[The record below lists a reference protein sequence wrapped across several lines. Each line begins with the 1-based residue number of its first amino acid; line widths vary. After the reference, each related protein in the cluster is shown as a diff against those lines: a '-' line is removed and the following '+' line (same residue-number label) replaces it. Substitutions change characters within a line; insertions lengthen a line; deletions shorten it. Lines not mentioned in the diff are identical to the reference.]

1 MQLVELGTFLAVA
14 EEKSFSAAAQRLF
27 ITQPAIS
34 KRIQSLENH
43 LGTPLFDRIG
53 KRVYLT
59 EAGSLLIDRAETMLR
74 LAKDTEKEIFNLNDT
89 ISGRLNLAT
98 SHHIGLHR
106 LAPVLKD
113 FSQRY
118 PDVQLDIQFEDSE
131 VAYQMVR
138 SGQVE
143 LAVVTLNPDDTD
155 LDADLKANCI
165 WRDPLVFVSSA
176 NEPLATT
183 LQMLAAQP
191 CILPGQATYTGRI
204 VMDRFARAGLTIK
217 PTLSTNYLETIGML
231 VSVGLG
237 WSVLPRSMIGDL
249 SVLEVNCEP
258 ISRSLGSVINGKRTL
273 SNSASAF
280 LTVLED
286 YIIREDYIIGKDRDD
301 VVRAS

>member
-1 MQLVELGTFLAVA
+1 MQLIELRTFLAVA
-14 EEKSFSAAAQRLF
+14 KEKSFSAAAQRLF

-34 KRIQSLENH
+34 KRIQSLERH
-43 LGTPLFDRIG
+43 LGAPLFDRIG
-53 KRVYLT
+53 KKVYLT
-59 EAGSLLIDRAETMLR
+59 EAGTLLIERAETMLQ
-74 LAKDTEKEIFNLNDT
+74 LAKDTEKEIFNLHDT

-106 LAPVLKD
+106 LAPVLKN

-118 PDVQLDIQFEDSE
+118 PDVLLDIQFEDSE

-143 LAVVTLNPDDTD
+143 LAVVTLNPVETD
-155 LDADLKANCI
+155 LDADLIAKLV
-165 WRDPLVFVSSA
+165 WHDPLVFVSTAA
-176 NEPLATT
+176 NLRIDTMQKLAEH
-183 LQMLAAQP
+183 P
-191 CILPGQATYTGRI
+191 CILPGLATYTGRI
-204 VMDRFARAGLTIK
+204 VLDRFAQAGIALQ

-237 WSVLPRSMIGDL
+237 WSVLPQSMIGDL
-249 SVLEVNCEP
+249 DALEVDCDP

-286 YIIREDYIIGKDRDD
+286 YIAEDAVADF
-301 VVRAS
+301 

>member
-1 MQLVELGTFLAVA
+1 MQLIELRTFLAVA
-14 EEKSFSAAAQRLF
+14 KEKSFSAAAQRLF

-34 KRIQSLENH
+34 KRIQSLERH
-43 LGTPLFDRIG
+43 LGAPLFDRIG
-53 KRVYLT
+53 KKVYLT
-59 EAGSLLIDRAETMLR
+59 EAGTLLIERAETMLQ
-74 LAKDTEKEIFNLNDT
+74 LAKDTEKEIFNLHDT

-106 LAPVLKD
+106 LAPVLKN

-118 PDVQLDIQFEDSE
+118 PDVLLDIQFEDSE

-143 LAVVTLNPDDTD
+143 LAVVTLNPVETD
-155 LDADLKANCI
+155 LDADLIAKLV
-165 WRDPLVFVSSA
+165 WHDPLVFVSTAA
-176 NEPLATT
+176 NLRIDTMQKLAEH
-183 LQMLAAQP
+183 P
-191 CILPGQATYTGRI
+191 CILPGLATYTGRI
-204 VMDRFARAGLTIK
+204 VLDRFAQAGIALK

-237 WSVLPRSMIGDL
+237 WSVLPQSMIGDL
-249 SVLEVNCEP
+249 DALEVDCDP

-286 YIIREDYIIGKDRDD
+286 YIAEDAVAD
-301 VVRAS
+301 S

>member
-1 MQLVELGTFLAVA
+1 MQLVELRTFLAVA

-176 NEPLATT
+176 SEPLATT
-183 LQMLAAQP
+183 LQMLAVQP

>member
-1 MQLVELGTFLAVA
+1 MQLVELRTFLAVA
-14 EEKSFSAAAQRLF
+14 EEKSFSAAAQRLH

-43 LGTPLFDRIG
+43 LGANLFDRIG

-59 EAGSLLIDRAETMLR
+59 EAGNLLIERAETMLR

-106 LAPVLKD
+106 LAPVLKE
-113 FSQRY
+113 FSKRY
-118 PDVQLDIQFEDSE
+118 PAVQLNIQFEDSE

-143 LAVVTLNPDDTD
+143 LAVVTLNPDRTD
-155 LDADLKANCI
+155 LDADLIATAV
-165 WRDPLVFVSSA
+165 WHDPLVFVSSVA
-176 NEPLATT
+176 KSNAASM
-183 LQMLAAQP
+183 QMLADQP
-191 CILPGQATYTGRI
+191 CILPGLATYTGRI
-204 VMDRFARAGLTIK
+204 VMDRFAQAGLTLK

-237 WSVLPRSMIGDL
+237 WSVLPQSMVGDL
-249 SVLEVNCEP
+249 TALEVNCEP
-258 ISRSLGSVINGKRTL
+258 IYRTLGSVVNGKRTL
-273 SNSASAF
+273 TNSASAF
-280 LTVLED
+280 LTVLDD
-286 YIIREDYIIGKDRDD
+286 YVSADAD
-301 VVRAS
+301 

>member
-1 MQLVELGTFLAVA
+1 MQLVELRTFLAVA

-74 LAKDTEKEIFNLNDT
+74 LAKDTEKAIFNLNDT

>member
-1 MQLVELGTFLAVA
+1 MQLVELRTFLAVA

-204 VMDRFARAGLTIK
+204 VMDRFARAGLTLK

-286 YIIREDYIIGKDRDD
+286 YIIREDYIVGKDRDD
-301 VVRAS
+301 AVRAS

>member
-1 MQLVELGTFLAVA
+1 MQLVELRTFLAVA

-34 KRIQSLENH
+34 KRIQSLESH

-176 NEPLATT
+176 SEPLATT

-204 VMDRFARAGLTIK
+204 VMDRFARAGLTLK

-249 SVLEVNCEP
+249 SALEVNCEP

-286 YIIREDYIIGKDRDD
+286 YIIGEDYIKGEDRDD
-301 VVRAS
+301 AVRAS

>member
-1 MQLVELGTFLAVA
+1 MQLVELRTFLAVA
-14 EEKSFSAAAQRLF
+14 EEKSFSAAAQRLH

-43 LGTPLFDRIG
+43 LCTNLFDRIG

-59 EAGSLLIDRAETMLR
+59 EAGNLLIERAETMLL

-106 LAPVLKD
+106 LAPVLKE
-113 FSQRY
+113 FSKRY
-118 PDVQLDIQFEDSE
+118 PAVQLDIQFEDSE

-143 LAVVTLNPDDTD
+143 LAVVTLNPDRTD
-155 LDADLKANCI
+155 LDADLIATAV
-165 WRDPLVFVSSA
+165 WHDPLVFVSSVA
-176 NEPLATT
+176 KSNAASM
-183 LQMLAAQP
+183 QMLADQP
-191 CILPGQATYTGRI
+191 CILPGLATYTGRI
-204 VMDRFARAGLTIK
+204 VMDRFAQAGLTLK

-237 WSVLPRSMIGDL
+237 WSVLPQSMVGDL
-249 SVLEVNCEP
+249 TALEVNCEP
-258 ISRSLGSVINGKRTL
+258 IYRTLGSVVNGKRTL
-273 SNSASAF
+273 TNSASAF
-280 LTVLED
+280 LTVLDD
-286 YIIREDYIIGKDRDD
+286 YVSADAD
-301 VVRAS
+301 

>member
-1 MQLVELGTFLAVA
+1 MQLIELRTFLAVA
-14 EEKSFSAAAQRLF
+14 KEKSFSAAAQRLF

-34 KRIQSLENH
+34 KRIQSLERH
-43 LGTPLFDRIG
+43 LGAPLFDRIG
-53 KRVYLT
+53 KKVYLT
-59 EAGSLLIDRAETMLR
+59 EAGTLLIERAETMLQ
-74 LAKDTEKEIFNLNDT
+74 LAKDTEKEIFNLHDT

-106 LAPVLKD
+106 LAPVLKN

-118 PDVQLDIQFEDSE
+118 PDVLLDIQFEDSE

-143 LAVVTLNPDDTD
+143 LAVVTLNPVETD
-155 LDADLKANCI
+155 LDADLIAKLV
-165 WRDPLVFVSSA
+165 WHDPLVFVSTAA
-176 NEPLATT
+176 NLRIDTMQKLAEH
-183 LQMLAAQP
+183 P
-191 CILPGQATYTGRI
+191 CILPGLATYTGRI
-204 VMDRFARAGLTIK
+204 VLDRFAQAGIALQ

-237 WSVLPRSMIGDL
+237 WSVLPQSMIGDL
-249 SVLEVNCEP
+249 DALEVDCDP

-286 YIIREDYIIGKDRDD
+286 YIAEDAVAD
-301 VVRAS
+301 S

>member
-1 MQLVELGTFLAVA
+1 MQLVELRTFLAVA

-59 EAGSLLIDRAETMLR
+59 EAGSLLIERAETMLR

-176 NEPLATT
+176 SEPLATT

-204 VMDRFARAGLTIK
+204 VMDRFARAGLTLK

-249 SVLEVNCEP
+249 SALDVNFEP

-280 LTVLED
+280 LAVLED
-286 YIIREDYIIGKDRDD
+286 YIIGEDRDD
-301 VVRAS
+301 AVRAS

>member
-1 MQLVELGTFLAVA
+1 MQLVELRTFLAVA

-131 VAYQMVR
+131 VAYQMGR

>member
-1 MQLVELGTFLAVA
+1 MQLVELRTFLAVA
-14 EEKSFSAAAQRLF
+14 EEKSFSAAGQRLF

-34 KRIQSLENH
+34 KRIQSLERH
-43 LGTPLFDRIG
+43 LGAPLFDRIG

-59 EAGSLLIDRAETMLR
+59 EAGTLLIKRAETMLQ
-74 LAKDTEKEIFNLNDT
+74 LAKDTEKEMFNLHDT
-89 ISGRLNLAT
+89 ISGRLKLAT

-106 LAPVLKD
+106 LAPVLKN

-118 PDVQLDIQFEDSE
+118 PDVLLDIQFEDSE

-138 SGQVE
+138 SGKVE
-143 LAVVTLNPDDTD
+143 LAVVTLNPVETD
-155 LDADLKANCI
+155 LDADLIAKLV
-165 WRDPLVFVSSA
+165 WHDPLVFVSTVA
-176 NEPLATT
+176 NFRIATMQKLAEH
-183 LQMLAAQP
+183 P
-191 CILPGQATYTGRI
+191 CILPGLATYTGRI
-204 VMDRFARAGLTIK
+204 VMDRFAQAGIALN

-237 WSVLPRSMIGDL
+237 WSVLPKSMIGDL
-249 SVLEVNCEP
+249 DTLEVDCAP

-286 YIIREDYIIGKDRDD
+286 YIAEDAVTD
-301 VVRAS
+301 S

>member
-1 MQLVELGTFLAVA
+1 MQLVELRTFLAVA

-176 NEPLATT
+176 SEPLATT
-183 LQMLAAQP
+183 LQMLAVQP

-286 YIIREDYIIGKDRDD
+286 YIIREDYIVGKDRDD
-301 VVRAS
+301 AVRAS

>member
-1 MQLVELGTFLAVA
+1 MQLIELRTFLAVA
-14 EEKSFSAAAQRLF
+14 KEKSFSAAAQRLF

-34 KRIQSLENH
+34 KRIQSLERH
-43 LGTPLFDRIG
+43 LGAPLFDRIG
-53 KRVYLT
+53 KKVYLT
-59 EAGSLLIDRAETMLR
+59 EAGTLLIERAETMLQ
-74 LAKDTEKEIFNLNDT
+74 LAKDTEKEIFNLHDT

-106 LAPVLKD
+106 LAPVLKN

-118 PDVQLDIQFEDSE
+118 PDVLLDIQFEDSE

-143 LAVVTLNPDDTD
+143 LAVVTLNPVETD
-155 LDADLKANCI
+155 LDADLIAKLV
-165 WRDPLVFVSSA
+165 WHDPLVFVSTAA
-176 NEPLATT
+176 NLRIDTMQKLAEH
-183 LQMLAAQP
+183 P
-191 CILPGQATYTGRI
+191 CILPGLATYTGRI
-204 VMDRFARAGLTIK
+204 VLDRFAQAGIALK

-237 WSVLPRSMIGDL
+237 WSVLPQSMIGDL
-249 SVLEVNCEP
+249 DALEVDCDP

-286 YIIREDYIIGKDRDD
+286 YIAEDAVADF
-301 VVRAS
+301 

>member
-1 MQLVELGTFLAVA
+1 MQLVELRTFLAVA

>member
-1 MQLVELGTFLAVA
+1 MQLVELRTFLAVA

-34 KRIQSLENH
+34 KRIQSLERH
-43 LGTPLFDRIG
+43 LGAPLFDRIG
-53 KRVYLT
+53 KKVYLT
-59 EAGSLLIDRAETMLR
+59 EAGTLLIERAETMLQ
-74 LAKDTEKEIFNLNDT
+74 LAKDTEKEIFNLHDT

-106 LAPVLKD
+106 LAPVLKN

-118 PDVQLDIQFEDSE
+118 PDVLLDIQFEDSE

-143 LAVVTLNPDDTD
+143 LAVVTLNPVETD
-155 LDADLKANCI
+155 LDADLIAKLV
-165 WRDPLVFVSSA
+165 WHDPLVFVSTAA
-176 NEPLATT
+176 NLRIDTMQKLAEH
-183 LQMLAAQP
+183 P
-191 CILPGQATYTGRI
+191 CILPGLATYTGRI
-204 VMDRFARAGLTIK
+204 VLDRFAQAGIALK

-237 WSVLPRSMIGDL
+237 WSVLPQSMIGDL
-249 SVLEVNCEP
+249 DALEVDCDP

-286 YIIREDYIIGKDRDD
+286 YIAEDAVAD
-301 VVRAS
+301 S

>member
-1 MQLVELGTFLAVA
+1 MQLVELRTFLAVA
-14 EEKSFSAAAQRLF
+14 EEKSFSAAAQRLH

-43 LGTPLFDRIG
+43 LCANLFDRIG

-59 EAGSLLIDRAETMLR
+59 EAGNLLIERAETMLR

-106 LAPVLKD
+106 LAPVLKG
-113 FSQRY
+113 FSKRY

-143 LAVVTLNPDDTD
+143 LAVVTLNPDRTD
-155 LDADLKANCI
+155 LDADLIATAV
-165 WRDPLVFVSSA
+165 WHDPLVFVSSVA
-176 NEPLATT
+176 KSNAASM
-183 LQMLAAQP
+183 QMLADQP
-191 CILPGQATYTGRI
+191 CILPGLATYTGRI
-204 VMDRFARAGLTIK
+204 VMDRFAQAGLTLK

-237 WSVLPRSMIGDL
+237 WSVLPQSMVGDL
-249 SVLEVNCEP
+249 TALEVNCEP
-258 ISRSLGSVINGKRTL
+258 IYRTLGSVVNGKRTL
-273 SNSASAF
+273 TNSASAF
-280 LTVLED
+280 LTVLDD
-286 YIIREDYIIGKDRDD
+286 YVSADAD
-301 VVRAS
+301 

>member
-1 MQLVELGTFLAVA
+1 MQLVELRTFLAVA
-14 EEKSFSAAAQRLF
+14 EENSFSAAAQRLF

-59 EAGSLLIDRAETMLR
+59 EAGSLLIERAETMLR

-176 NEPLATT
+176 SEPLATT
-183 LQMLAAQP
+183 LQMLAVQP

-273 SNSASAF
+273 SQSASAF

>member
-1 MQLVELGTFLAVA
+1 MQLVELRTFLAVA
-14 EEKSFSAAAQRLF
+14 EEKSFSAAAQRLH

-43 LGTPLFDRIG
+43 LGANLFDRIG

-59 EAGSLLIDRAETMLR
+59 EAGNLLIERAETMLR

-106 LAPVLKD
+106 LAPVLKE
-113 FSQRY
+113 FSKRY
-118 PDVQLDIQFEDSE
+118 PAVQLDIQFEDSE

-143 LAVVTLNPDDTD
+143 LAVVTLNPDRTD
-155 LDADLKANCI
+155 LDADLIATAV
-165 WRDPLVFVSSA
+165 WHDPLVFVSSVA
-176 NEPLATT
+176 KSNAASM
-183 LQMLAAQP
+183 QMLADQP
-191 CILPGQATYTGRI
+191 CILPGLATYTGRI
-204 VMDRFARAGLTIK
+204 VMDRFAQAGLTLK

-237 WSVLPRSMIGDL
+237 WSVLPQSMVGDL
-249 SVLEVNCEP
+249 TALEVNCEP
-258 ISRSLGSVINGKRTL
+258 IYRTLGSVVNGKRTL
-273 SNSASAF
+273 TNSASAF
-280 LTVLED
+280 LTVLDD
-286 YIIREDYIIGKDRDD
+286 YVSADAD
-301 VVRAS
+301 

>member
-1 MQLVELGTFLAVA
+1 MQLVELRTFLAVA

-176 NEPLATT
+176 SEPLATT

-204 VMDRFARAGLTIK
+204 VMDRFARAGLTLK

-237 WSVLPRSMIGDL
+237 WSVLPRSMIGGL
-249 SVLEVNCEP
+249 SALDVNCEP

-280 LTVLED
+280 LAVLED
-286 YIIREDYIIGKDRDD
+286 YIIGEDRDD
-301 VVRAS
+301 AVRAS

>member
-1 MQLVELGTFLAVA
+1 MQLVELRTFLAVA
-14 EEKSFSAAAQRLF
+14 EKKSFSAAAQRLH

-43 LGTPLFDRIG
+43 LGANLFDRIG

-59 EAGSLLIDRAETMLR
+59 EAGNLLIERAEAMLR

-106 LAPVLKD
+106 LAPVLKE
-113 FSQRY
+113 FSKRY

-143 LAVVTLNPDDTD
+143 LAVVTLNPDRTD
-155 LDADLKANCI
+155 LDADLIATAV
-165 WRDPLVFVSSA
+165 WHDPLVFVSSVA
-176 NEPLATT
+176 KSNAASMR
-183 LQMLAAQP
+183 MLADQP
-191 CILPGQATYTGRI
+191 CILPGLATYTGRI
-204 VMDRFARAGLTIK
+204 VMDRFAQAGLTLK

-237 WSVLPRSMIGDL
+237 WSVLPQSMVGDL
-249 SVLEVNCEP
+249 TALEVNCEP
-258 ISRSLGSVINGKRTL
+258 IYRTLGSIVNGKRTL
-273 SNSASAF
+273 TNSASAF
-280 LTVLED
+280 LTVLCD
-286 YIIREDYIIGKDRDD
+286 YVSADAD
-301 VVRAS
+301 

>member
-1 MQLVELGTFLAVA
+1 MQLVELRTFLAVA
-14 EEKSFSAAAQRLF
+14 EEKSFSAAAQRLH

-43 LGTPLFDRIG
+43 LCTNLFDRIG

-59 EAGSLLIDRAETMLR
+59 EAGNLLIERAETMLR

-106 LAPVLKD
+106 LAPVLKE
-113 FSQRY
+113 FSKRY

-138 SGQVE
+138 SGQVD
-143 LAVVTLNPDDTD
+143 LGVVTLNPDRTAF
-155 LDADLKANCI
+155 DADLIATAV
-165 WRDPLVFVSSA
+165 WHDPLVFVSSVTKSNTA
-176 NEPLATT
+176 SM
-183 LQMLAAQP
+183 QMLADQP
-191 CILPGQATYTGRI
+191 CILPGLATYTGRI
-204 VMDRFARAGLTIK
+204 VMDRFAQAGLTLK

-237 WSVLPRSMIGDL
+237 WSVLPQSMVGDL
-249 SVLEVNCEP
+249 TALEVNCEP
-258 ISRSLGSVINGKRTL
+258 IYRTLGSVVNGKRTL
-273 SNSASAF
+273 TNSASAF
-280 LTVLED
+280 LTVLDD
-286 YIIREDYIIGKDRDD
+286 YVSADAD
-301 VVRAS
+301 

>member
-1 MQLVELGTFLAVA
+1 MQLVELRTFLAVA
-14 EEKSFSAAAQRLF
+14 EEKSFSAAAQRLH

-43 LGTPLFDRIG
+43 LGANLFDRIG

-59 EAGSLLIDRAETMLR
+59 EAGNLLIERAETMLL

-106 LAPVLKD
+106 LAPVLKG
-113 FSQRY
+113 FSKRY

-143 LAVVTLNPDDTD
+143 LAVVTLNPDRTD
-155 LDADLKANCI
+155 LDADLIATAV
-165 WRDPLVFVSSA
+165 WHDPLVFVSSVA
-176 NEPLATT
+176 KSNAASM
-183 LQMLAAQP
+183 QMLADQP
-191 CILPGQATYTGRI
+191 CILPGLATYTGRI
-204 VMDRFARAGLTIK
+204 VMDRFAQAGLTLK

-237 WSVLPRSMIGDL
+237 WSVLPQSMVGDL
-249 SVLEVNCEP
+249 TALEVNCEP
-258 ISRSLGSVINGKRTL
+258 IYRTLGSVVNGKRTL
-273 SNSASAF
+273 TNSASAF
-280 LTVLED
+280 LTVLDD
-286 YIIREDYIIGKDRDD
+286 YVSADAD
-301 VVRAS
+301 

>member
-1 MQLVELGTFLAVA
+1 MQLIELRTFLAVA
-14 EEKSFSAAAQRLF
+14 KEKSFSAAAQRLF

-34 KRIQSLENH
+34 KRIQSLERH
-43 LGTPLFDRIG
+43 LGAPLFDRIG
-53 KRVYLT
+53 KKVYLT
-59 EAGSLLIDRAETMLR
+59 EAGTLLIERAETMLQ
-74 LAKDTEKEIFNLNDT
+74 LAKDTEKEIFNLHDT

-106 LAPVLKD
+106 LAPVLKN

-118 PDVQLDIQFEDSE
+118 PDVLLDIQFEDSE

-143 LAVVTLNPDDTD
+143 LAVVTLNPVDTD
-155 LDADLKANCI
+155 LDADLIAKLV
-165 WRDPLVFVSSA
+165 WHDPLVFVSTAA
-176 NEPLATT
+176 NLRIDTMQKLAEH
-183 LQMLAAQP
+183 P
-191 CILPGQATYTGRI
+191 CILPGLATYTGRI
-204 VMDRFARAGLTIK
+204 VLDRFAQAGIALK

-237 WSVLPRSMIGDL
+237 WSVLPQSMIGDL
-249 SVLEVNCEP
+249 DALEVDCDP

-286 YIIREDYIIGKDRDD
+286 YIAEDAVADF
-301 VVRAS
+301 

>member
-1 MQLVELGTFLAVA
+1 MQLVELRTFLAVA

-204 VMDRFARAGLTIK
+204 VMDRFARAGLTLK